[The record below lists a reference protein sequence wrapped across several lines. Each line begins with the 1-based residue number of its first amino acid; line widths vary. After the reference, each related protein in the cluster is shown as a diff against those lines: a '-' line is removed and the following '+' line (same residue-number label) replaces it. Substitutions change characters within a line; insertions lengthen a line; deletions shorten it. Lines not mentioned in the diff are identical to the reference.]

1 MNKAADGVRRAPV
14 MSARQA
20 LRMPAGADP
29 VLPGAASGRW
39 SPPAA
44 AGAGEARELLHEA
57 LLRNPHDAAAMLL
70 LAKLYLDGNEDPAMA
85 ELLARKSA
93 GLHEQSEAW
102 QTLARALR
110 ALNREEEARLAEAR
124 AVLA

>member
-1 MNKAADGVRRAPV
+1 
-14 MSARQA
+14 
-20 LRMPAGADP
+20 
-29 VLPGAASGRW
+29 
-39 SPPAA
+39 
-44 AGAGEARELLHEA
+44 
-57 LLRNPHDAAAMLL
+57 MLL